1 MITATVSDQQM
12 QDAFSKHIEKI
23 FSDGNYSNPAK
34 EEAEKLFSYN
44 GPLRDAVK
52 AKVKELADEF
62 VASDKFKDMLGQA
75 LVNKLAEDQL
85 KEMKKNSKY

>member
-1 MITATVSDQQM
+1 MITATVTDQQL
-12 QDAFSKHIEKI
+12 QDAFNKSVEKL
-23 FSDGNYSNPAK
+23 FSMENYSNPAK
-34 EEAEKLFSYN
+34 EEAEKLFNYN

-52 AKVKELADEF
+52 AKIKELADEF

-85 KEMKKNSKY
+85 KEMKKRL